1 MGEEGSIQQQF
12 ALSIK
17 NVRRGR
23 PRVHPRGRRRPRPRH
38 AGARRVHHCLGAW
51 KFTPIVAHH
60 IALCLLPPF
69 AGRAVRV
76 RRSVN
81 PTVTQVGAKVGQNW
95 GIVGIRTT
103 RRPNRSSRVCS
114 TIPLH

>member
-1 MGEEGSIQQQF
+1 MGEEGSIQQKF
-12 ALSIK
+12 TSSIEDAQ
-17 NVRRGR
+17 RSR
-23 PRVHPRGRRRPRPRH
+23 PRVHLRGQRRPRPRH
-38 AGARRVHHCLGAW
+38 AGARRVHHRLGAW
-51 KFTPIVAHH
+51 KITPIVAHH